1 MDPAPT
7 QPTAKSNLSG
17 ETPLPQRKPLLD
29 RYEGGLIALLL
40 ALVAG
45 THFSDSLLPGRA
57 EKSLEIVRGE
67 DSARLGPVDLRAP
80 LDTKPLPARDLNTAT
95 KIELEAVS
103 GIGPAMA
110 EAILAYREEHGPFRS
125 IEELDRV
132 PGIGPKRVE
141 QFSRHLKVDSAQS
154 QTGESDAADA
164 PASSKPAELSEK
176 AGDLIDLNRAGPE
189 ELMRIPGIGEA
200 YAARILEKRE
210 QAGGF
215 KSWADVG
222 EVSGIGPKRLENLK
236 AHATID

>member
-7 QPTAKSNLSG
+7 QPAGKSHLSG

-57 EKSLEIVRGE
+57 EKPLEIIRGE
-67 DSARLGPVDLRAP
+67 ESALLGPADLRAP
-80 LDTKPLPARDLNTAT
+80 LATKPLPPRDLNTAT
-95 KIELEAVS
+95 RVELEAVS

-110 EAILAYREEHGPFRS
+110 DAILAYREKHGPFQS

-141 QFSRHLKVDSAQS
+141 QFSQHLKVEFSLDSETESLAEG
-154 QTGESDAADA
+154 QTLPEAAEPPED
-164 PASSKPAELSEK
+164 P
-176 AGDLIDLNRAGPE
+176 GGLIDLNRAGRE

-200 YAARILEKRE
+200 HAARILEKRE
-210 QAGGF
+210 QAGRF

>member
-7 QPTAKSNLSG
+7 QPTAKPNLSG

-45 THFSDSLLPGRA
+45 SHFSDSLLPGRA

-67 DSARLGPVDLRAP
+67 ESALLGPVDLRAP

-110 EAILAYREEHGPFRS
+110 EAILAYREEHGPFQS

-132 PGIGPKRVE
+132 PGIG
-141 QFSRHLKVDSAQS
+141 QHHC
-154 QTGESDAADA
+154 
-164 PASSKPAELSEK
+164 
-176 AGDLIDLNRAGPE
+176 NRA
-189 ELMRIPGIGEA
+189 A
-200 YAARILEKRE
+200 
-210 QAGGF
+210 
-215 KSWADVG
+215 
-222 EVSGIGPKRLENLK
+222 
-236 AHATID
+236 